1 MKPVIAMVLT
11 GLCLSTVGLFVK
23 LIDSQIHFMTLNFL
37 RFFIGFLFL
46 LMVMPIID
54 STVFKFK
61 KKDLKDYSL
70 IGLLFAL
77 ALSCYSTAFYFTN
90 MQTAVMI
97 NYSYPIYLLFF
108 AYFILKEQITR
119 TKVISLCL
127 ALVGLII
134 INPLSSTGNSFGN
147 MLAVFGAFFF
157 ALLIVY
163 MRKEDQNHTIGS
175 VVWFLGFASLFL
187 FPFAL
192 YYGFEGL
199 TQTLPY
205 VLSLGIISTGIAYF
219 FYNIGLEQLDSET
232 SAIITLIVTPLTS
245 IILALVVINEELV
258 GTSILGG
265 LFLLSSGIYLNLSS
279 KLSSLTYA
287 RFISPQ
293 RFRRK

>member
-1 MKPVIAMVLT
+1 MKAIFAMVLT

-23 LIDSQIHFMTLNFL
+23 LIDSQVHFMTLNFL

-46 LMVMPIID
+46 LMVMPLID
-54 STVFKFK
+54 SNVFKFK
-61 KKDLKDYSL
+61 RKDLKDYSL

-90 MQTAVMI
+90 MQTVVMI

-108 AYFILKEQITR
+108 AYFILKEQITK
-119 TKVISLCL
+119 TKVISLTL
-127 ALVGLII
+127 ALIGLVI
-134 INPLSSTGNSFGN
+134 INPISSAGSSFGN

-163 MRKEDQNHTIGS
+163 MRKEDQSHTIAS

-192 YYGFEGL
+192 YYGFGGL
-199 TQTLPY
+199 SQTLPY
-205 VLSLGIISTGIAYF
+205 VLALGIISTGIAYF

-232 SAIITLIVTPLTS
+232 SAIITLVVTPLMS
-245 IILALVVINEELV
+245 IVFALLVINEELV

-265 LFLLSSGIYLNLSS
+265 LFLLTSGIYLNLSS
-279 KLSSLTYA
+279 KLSSLHYA
-287 RFISPQ
+287 RFISPA
-293 RFRRK
+293 RFKKK